1 MAEPLKKNLDREL
14 EKSFVVIIFAKAPV
28 PGEVKTRLIPA
39 LGAEHAAMLHTALTE
54 RAIETA
60 QRTDA
65 AEVELC
71 CAPDS
76 NHAFFEACK
85 EDFDVVLTAQG
96 DGDLGAR
103 MLAALNRA
111 LLDFDCAIVIGAD
124 CPALTVQ
131 HINAAAAKLDH
142 ADIVL
147 TPADDGGYALIGAA
161 RTDAHMFDA
170 IDWGSDVVLEQQR
183 RNLQTCQLKWD
194 EMETLWDVD
203 RPEDLVRL
211 KALKPAIAFYWP
223 N

>member
-1 MAEPLKKNLDREL
+1 MGEPL

-39 LGAEHAAMLHTALTE
+39 LGAEHAAMLHTALSE

-71 CAPDS
+71 CAPDT
-76 NHAFFEACK
+76 NHAFFEDCE
-85 EDFDVVLTAQG
+85 EDFDVTLTAQG

-103 MLAALNRA
+103 MLVALDRA
-111 LLDFDCAIVIGAD
+111 LLDFDRAIVIGAD
-124 CPALTVQ
+124 CPALTAQ
-131 HINAAAAKLDH
+131 HINAAAGKLDH

-161 RTDAHMFDA
+161 RTDVNMFSA
-170 IDWGSDVVLEQQR
+170 IDWGSAAVLEQQR
-183 RNLQTCQLKWD
+183 RNLQTCGLLWD

-211 KALKPAIAFYWP
+211 KALKPAVAFYWP